1 MYTACTRNTEKNL
14 ISVFMVFL
22 SLSLFSFGRKQ
33 AQAGSAGT
41 SFQEK
46 KKKGKKKKRKKS
58 EEKKIEAQMAANILK
73 TSTMKSSE
81 IEYSWIGQPSL

>member
-46 KKKGKKKKRKKS
+46 KKRKEKKRKKS

>member
-46 KKKGKKKKRKKS
+46 KKKERKKKEKIRRKENRGTDGSKHS
-58 EEKKIEAQMAANILK
+58 QNLHDEKF
-73 TSTMKSSE
+73 
-81 IEYSWIGQPSL
+81 